1 MEERLNSGRESA
13 RASGGRGLF
22 RRPRVRLGAVLAI
35 AVAAGLIAWLATRGG
50 GASHPATSLP
60 TGKVVPISERG
71 LQTLVD
77 ALRRPIYWVGPKRG
91 YRYELTQASDGRI
104 YVRYLPPGVKV
115 GSREPFLT
123 IGTYA
128 IPNALAVTKQV
139 ARESNSVRLAIGH
152 GGLAFY
158 SRRAPTSV
166 YLAYPSSNYQVE
178 VYDPSAAVAHRL
190 VTSGQVAAV
199 KSSGA
204 AKLVSLAVL
213 KAKARAS
220 GHPVYWAGPR
230 RGVSYELT
238 EASDGRIYVRYLPRG
253 QRAGSNK
260 PFLTIGTYPV
270 RSAFAVARGLAR
282 QSGSVSVPV
291 GGGGVAFYSR
301 SRTTSVY
308 VAFPKVDYQIEVYD
322 PSAGRARQLVGSGLV
337 TTIR

>member
-1 MEERLNSGRESA
+1 MEEGLDSTRES
-13 RASGGRGLF
+13 RTGDGRLS
-22 RRPRVRLGAVLAI
+22 RRPRLRLGAVLAI
-35 AVAAGLIAWLATRGG
+35 AIAAGVIAWLATRGG
-50 GASHPATSLP
+50 GESHPATTVP
-60 TGKVVPISERG
+60 TGKIVPISARG

-91 YRYELTQASDGRI
+91 YRYELTQASEGRI

-128 IPNALAVTKQV
+128 IPNALAVTKQI
-139 ARESNSVRLAIGH
+139 ARESSSVRLAIGH
-152 GGLAFY
+152 GGVAFY
-158 SRRAPTSV
+158 SRSAPRNV

-199 KSSGA
+199 TSSGA

-220 GHPVYWAGPR
+220 GHPVYWAGRR

-238 EASDGRIYVRYLPRG
+238 EASDGRIYIRYLPGG
-253 QRAGSNK
+253 QKAGTNK
-260 PFLTIGTYPV
+260 PFVTIGTYPV
-270 RSAFAVARGLAR
+270 RSAFAVVRGLAR
-282 QSGSVSVPV
+282 QSGSVSVPI
-291 GGGGVAFYSR
+291 GGGAIAFYSR
-301 SRTTSVY
+301 ARPTSVY
-308 VAFPKVDYQIEVYD
+308 VAFPDVDYQIEVYD
-322 PSAGRARQLVGSGLV
+322 PSAGRARQLVRSGRV

>member
-1 MEERLNSGRESA
+1 MEEGLNSTRES
-13 RASGGRGLF
+13 RTRDGRLS
-22 RRPRVRLGAVLAI
+22 RRPRLRVGAVLAI
-35 AVAAGLIAWLATRGG
+35 AIAAGLIAWLATRGG
-50 GASHPATSLP
+50 ASHPATSVP
-60 TGKVVPISERG
+60 TGKIVPISARG

-91 YRYELTQASDGRI
+91 YKYELTQASKGRI

-139 ARESNSVRLAIGH
+139 ARESSSVRLAIGH

-260 PFLTIGTYPV
+260 PFYLGHPEFEGFEIIQT
-270 RSAFAVARGLAR
+270 VAGDMSPPR
-282 QSGSVSVPV
+282 
-291 GGGGVAFYSR
+291 
-301 SRTTSVY
+301 
-308 VAFPKVDYQIEVYD
+308 
-322 PSAGRARQLVGSGLV
+322 
-337 TTIR
+337 